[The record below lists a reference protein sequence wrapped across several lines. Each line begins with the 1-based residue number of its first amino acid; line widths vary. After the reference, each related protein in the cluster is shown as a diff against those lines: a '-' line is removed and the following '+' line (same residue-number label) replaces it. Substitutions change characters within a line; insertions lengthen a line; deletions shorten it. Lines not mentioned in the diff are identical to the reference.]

1 MKNIFKTKTLVTIL
15 TLAAMLI
22 LASVHFLADSAG
34 AFNFLSTYNLV
45 LTIVLAIITI
55 TLIALLFVNIAK
67 LSAAADN
74 EYGRKMAREGIL
86 TCLICLGLVGSVDTI
101 YAMLMSLIF
110 SMG

>member
-1 MKNIFKTKTLVTIL
+1 MISPDMELIQRIL
-15 TLAAMLI
+15 G
-22 LASVHFLADSAG
+22 SSSFV
-34 AFNFLSTYNLV
+34 NFLSTYNLV
-45 LTIVLAIITI
+45 ITIALAIITI
-55 TLIALLFVNIAK
+55 TLIVLLFINIAK

-74 EYGRKMAREGIL
+74 EYGRRIARSGIL